1 MYGGCSG
8 DVRGLFKNSNSIN
21 HTEESITSQNPFP
34 IHWKCMGG
42 MLTLSFS
49 FPLGRRKGRGVMS
62 GPPGIHELN
71 FSRKSEGIEPVL
83 LLNGIFVF
91 YPPGIHDPLHRH
103 TSVRWPYKIDESFM
117 VLDRREKIC
126 WMTLNQHWM
135 TDRSLCWLRWE
146 HYQVMQQSRFLP
158 RQMTVLPFGKIFPNG
173 QTLRKFLR
181 EVGTDSRFLPRV
193 WKIFHTL
200 PPTLSV
206 QIWTNCF
213 GMWKYFHMPIRG
225 WTKSAI
231 SPVLPV

>member
-49 FPLGRRKGRGVMS
+49 FPLGRRKGSGVMS

-103 TSVRWPYKIDESFM
+103 TSVRWPYKSDESFM
-117 VLDRREKIC
+117 NLDVGSDIQPYSTIFNHIQRGVNISNSPKSIQYRLSIIDFLKPYSSIQPISL
-126 WMTLNQHWM
+126 TL
-135 TDRSLCWLRWE
+135 C
-146 HYQVMQQSRFLP
+146 V
-158 RQMTVLPFGKIFPNG
+158 
-173 QTLRKFLR
+173 
-181 EVGTDSRFLPRV
+181 
-193 WKIFHTL
+193 
-200 PPTLSV
+200 
-206 QIWTNCF
+206 
-213 GMWKYFHMPIRG
+213 
-225 WTKSAI
+225 
-231 SPVLPV
+231 